1 MGKIEKK
8 CFTLIE
14 LFVSISIFTVIL
26 LVLMNF
32 LKTVHTASNISRG
45 EKNVFENS
53 RIALDLIT
61 RDIQCIYYGSDSA
74 PFWHWKPTTPPAAW
88 GTYRNELLAFV
99 SATSLPPNE
108 VCTSDLCEVKYQLYY
123 ATNPT
128 DASAGWLRR
137 SVTGNKLTNP
147 TRDNVKWN
155 FNNNYSSTP
164 GPNFLV
170 GFASGSGGGI
180 PYASFTANSTSSED
194 YQKLIPYVTKFEI
207 TCYRRDGDD
216 GEEDDDEPD
225 DDRTINPDTQTST
238 AAINTDT
245 QPSTLPDGMEFP
257 YSVQI
262 NLSMLNKDSW
272 QKWISIGGEPDN
284 LRSSGPI
291 YDFRRKYERTFTKT
305 VLIGDR
311 GQYDQ

>member
-61 RDIQCIYYGSDSA
+61 RDIQCIYYGTDSA
-74 PFWHWKPTTPPAAW
+74 PFWHWRPTSPPAAW
-88 GTYRNELLAFV
+88 GIYRNELLAFV
-99 SATSLPPNE
+99 SATSVPPND
-108 VCTSDLCEVKYQLYY
+108 VCTYDLYEVKYQLYY

-128 DASAGWLRR
+128 DDKAGWLRR
-137 SVTGNKLTNP
+137 SVTGNKT
-147 TRDNVKWN
+147 TTGDNYKWN
-155 FNNNYSSTP
+155 YNNNYNANP
-164 GPNFLV
+164 EPNFLV
-170 GFASGSGGGI
+170 GYTSSTDGTI
-180 PYASFTANSTSSED
+180 PYASFTANSTSNES

-207 TCYRRDGDD
+207 TCYRRDGV
-216 GEEDDDEPD
+216 DEAA
-225 DDRTINPDTQTST
+225 RTITPDTQTST
-238 AAINTDT
+238 AAINTGT
-245 QPSTLPDGMEFP
+245 QPSTLPAGMEFP
-257 YSVQI
+257 HSIQI

-284 LRSSGPI
+284 LRSSGTI

-311 GQYDQ
+311 GQYDF